1 MPELKNEFLQMFGE
15 ALPNELLFLPKK
27 SLNNLLE

>member
-1 MPELKNEFLQMFGE
+1 MGELKNEFLQMFGE

-27 SLNNLLE
+27 VIK